1 MVSNIDLVSQACTPR
16 HAHWLQ
22 KCKQPFN
29 VFGRSGTGNRNAR
42 GVLLMQW
49 TMQHGLLIQSRL
61 DNTLAQDE
69 AWTCRRAM
77 DLSLIQLDYILTS
90 PKFSIEKSWCDFSIP
105 IGLDHRCVHCQLK
118 LLLPKPK
125 KRKKILSLK
134 NWRPN
139 LDENNVASDFQ
150 SKIRSLLAANCT
162 ANMEVLE
169 NMLVQAGIHHG
180 TVLKFRMHF
189 RPSTELKTL
198 RHSRRH
204 SQTQVARKTLSLQI
218 RKLHRRELRLWRSRH
233 LATLLKYVSC
243 WKTLRKILPRP
254 SGRRSAQQPPVDE
267 FASML
272 EALFVGPPAQASNFP
287 PMLDP
292 PWTWADLMQAI
303 KRLKINKASDDC
315 GLTAE
320 LLKVAPDEYLIAML
334 DAFNFILRTG
344 QIPASWKLTM
354 FTMLPKEVH
363 SIQTSDFRP
372 RANIRLF
379 YKVFVY
385 MVLNRIENV
394 LELEQHEEQH
404 GFRPRRRI
412 EEHLLTTN
420 ILLDKATAAGR
431 TIWTVSLDLSKAFDR
446 VHWPALWAA
455 LHDQGVS
462 EHCIWLLQH
471 IYDQQIGEVVG
482 EWGRS
487 RNFAITAGVKQGCV
501 LSPRLFSATLEW
513 AGKMHPKGQP
523 KAKYSQQNSW
533 ITQCMLKCRRIWC
546 MFFRR
551 GLPTSILADT
561 SLGT

>member
-1 MVSNIDLVSQACTPR
+1 
-16 HAHWLQ
+16 
-22 KCKQPFN
+22 
-29 VFGRSGTGNRNAR
+29 
-42 GVLLMQW
+42 MQW

-77 DLSLIQLDYILTS
+77 DLSLVQLDYILTS

-125 KRKKILSLK
+125 KRNKILSLK

-150 SKIRSLLAANCT
+150 SKILSLLAANCT

-243 WKTLRKILPRP
+243 WKTLRENLPRP

-287 PMLDP
+287 SMLDP

-344 QIPASWKLTM
+344 QIPASWKLTL
-354 FTMLPKEVH
+354 FFFFFSLTPFCRNVAEKSAFHTDEWFQTHCEH
-363 SIQTSDFRP
+363 SIILQGVRLYGSKPHRKCLGTGTAWRTTWFSSRKKNRRAFVNNKHPFGQGDRGWKDNLDCESGLVKSFRP
-372 RANIRLF
+372 CALASTVGSSTWPRCFRTLH
-379 YKVFVY
+379 
-385 MVLNRIENV
+385 MVTATHLWPTNWRGRRENGAGAGTLQSQPVWNRGAFWAQDFSV
-394 LELEQHEEQH
+394 L
-404 GFRPRRRI
+404 
-412 EEHLLTTN
+412 
-420 ILLDKATAAGR
+420 
-431 TIWTVSLDLSKAFDR
+431 
-446 VHWPALWAA
+446 HWSGL
-455 LHDQGVS
+455 
-462 EHCIWLLQH
+462 C
-471 IYDQQIGEVVG
+471 VV
-482 EWGRS
+482 
-487 RNFAITAGVKQGCV
+487 
-501 LSPRLFSATLEW
+501 
-513 AGKMHPKGQP
+513 GKMHPKGQELIWGMGCRISWNYVSLMIF
-523 KAKYSQQNSW
+523 YSLQILARKLRNFWTNWLLQLGALDWFS
-533 ITQCMLKCRRIWC
+533 MLKKR
-546 MFFRR
+546 
-551 GLPTSILADT
+551 
-561 SLGT
+561 